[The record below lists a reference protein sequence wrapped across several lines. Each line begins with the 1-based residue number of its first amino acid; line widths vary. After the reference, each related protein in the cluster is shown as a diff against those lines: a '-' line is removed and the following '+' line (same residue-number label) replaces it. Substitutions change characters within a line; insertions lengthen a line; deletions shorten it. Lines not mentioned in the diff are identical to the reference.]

1 MNIINTMQN
10 GLLILVNLTFVYC
23 ITAQESFRIISETTG
38 PNARRLVG
46 AVSSSSTG
54 TVSSDLAIMSSVYE
68 AGTNNV
74 WGELNRLNSREQLTG
89 SWRIDGQQNCLEL
102 IKVVEFENKLY
113 ALAFSFNMGEQ
124 GKSDLLAICFDPGNG
139 SVCWS
144 KILEQKSQF
153 IPGRAFLVV
162 SGSDLF
168 ASYTIS
174 DTLNNTKNIICRFN
188 QDNMIWK
195 SQWSVNGHPA
205 YPLGLTLNS
214 NSHLFLAAMVKE
226 TSAFRNLI
234 LRVEEDGQ
242 LSKAASYRFFNATGA
257 EYNNGLHFAGL
268 EANKD
273 LLHLCVQPSGTGISI
288 DELGPVYITMI
299 DEDLALKT
307 WRNYFS
313 TMLVTDFKISTG
325 RFLLGGPQDILS
337 GKDGYTLV
345 AINNTNAIP
354 EITSVFKDGFP
365 INSRSADNNGSIT
378 GMGAR
383 GIALAATN
391 TSDIT
396 KINVITQADN
406 TLRGCNET
414 FTFKVA
420 KDPIQTAE
428 FAGIEFTQTET
439 MTPLVSV
446 VTSMTPIKAGL
457 EIICKATGIEEV
469 SESKNIAILSQSHE
483 QLVVR
488 IPQSINSTLPL
499 DLVDCSGRKIL
510 LKKSIQNERDVVIDI
525 SQLVPG
531 YYVLQTG
538 VGRGLPFVQF

>member
-1 MNIINTMQN
+1 MNIINTMQK
-10 GLLILVNLTFVYC
+10 GLLILVNLTVVHC
-23 ITAQESFRIISETTG
+23 INAQESFRIIPETTG
-38 PNARRLVG
+38 PNAQRIVG
-46 AVSSSSTG
+46 AVSSSGTG
-54 TVSSDLAIMSSVYE
+54 SVSSDLAIMTSVYE

-89 SWRIDGQQNCLEL
+89 SWRIDGSQNCLDL
-102 IKVVEFENKLY
+102 VKVVEFENKLY
-113 ALAFSFNMGEQ
+113 ALAFSYNVGEQ
-124 GKSDLLAICFDPGNG
+124 GKSDLVAICFDPGIG
-139 SVCWS
+139 SVSWS
-144 KILEQKSQF
+144 RILEQKNQF
-153 IPGRAFLVV
+153 IVGRTFLVV
-162 SGSDLF
+162 SGNDLF

-174 DTLNNTKNIICRFN
+174 DTLNMSKNILCRFK
-188 QDNMIWK
+188 QGNMIWK
-195 SQWSVNGHPA
+195 SQWSVNGHSS
-205 YPLGLTLNS
+205 YPLGMTLNS
-214 NSHLFLAAMVKE
+214 NHHLFISAVVKE
-226 TSAFRNLI
+226 SSTFRNLI

-242 LSKAASYRFFNATGA
+242 LSKASSYRFFDATGA
-257 EYNNGLHFAGL
+257 DYNNGLRFAGL

-273 LLHLCVQPSGTGISI
+273 LLHLCIQPSGSGLSI

-325 RFLLGGPQDILS
+325 RFLLGGPQDVLS

-345 AINNTNAIP
+345 AISNTNAIP
-354 EITSVFKDGFP
+354 EITAIYKDGFP
-365 INSRSADNNGSIT
+365 ITSRSMGNNGAIT

-391 TSDIT
+391 TSDLS
-396 KINVITQADN
+396 KINVITQSDN

-428 FAGIEFTQTET
+428 FSDIEFKQTAT
-439 MTPLVSV
+439 MTPLVSANI
-446 VTSMTPIKAGL
+446 SMTPIKAGL
-457 EIICKATGIEEV
+457 EVICKATGIEEV
-469 SESKNIAILSQSHE
+469 SRLENITIVSQSHE

-488 IPQSINSTLPL
+488 IPQSINRTLHL
-499 DLVDCSGRKIL
+499 DLVDCAGKNIL
-510 LKKSIQNERDVVIDI
+510 LKKSIPNDREVVIDI

-531 YYVLQTG
+531 YYFLQAG
-538 VGRGLPFVQF
+538 VGKGLPFVQF